1 MCVWLKFVLAFALL
15 LLGIYI
21 EDNMRGTGLLVGLSI
36 LFIGCII
43 ETILKIYGHE
53 SYFLKGWGITFT
65 FIFLC
70 GLGYGVHIEEN
81 EEGIFEVH
89 SPFLKRVIDKGQRK
103 EILKL
108 RTFYSRYYQD
118 YSVESEE
125 FVLLHK
131 HLGDSSFISIYDK
144 RKIMD
149 LPDTCFT
156 IEEVNGGHG
165 MIQYIKCRG
174 KAYFMRGSFTG
185 DKYHPYILDITP
197 ESNI

>member
-1 MCVWLKFVLAFALL
+1 MCIFLKFVFAFSLL

-21 EDNMRGTGLLVGLSI
+21 EDNVRGMGLLLGLSI
-36 LFIGCII
+36 LFIGWII
-43 ETILKIYGHE
+43 EKILKIYGHE
-53 SYFLKGWGITFT
+53 SYFLRGLGITFT
-65 FIFLC
+65 FIFMC
-70 GLGYGVHIEEN
+70 GLGCGVHIEEN
-81 EEGIFEVH
+81 DEGIVEVR
-89 SPFLKRVIDKGQRK
+89 SPFLKRLIDKGQRK

-108 RTFYSRYYQD
+108 RTYYSRYYLD
-118 YSVESEE
+118 YSVENEE
-125 FVLLHK
+125 LVLLYK

-144 RKIMD
+144 RKIID

-174 KAYFMRGSFTG
+174 KGYFMRGSFTV